1 MKRTLSLLLTL
12 FCCTLLSAQVVLVKG
27 GKAKGRIV
35 RAHGDAQT
43 EAAATLLQDF
53 IERVSGVEL
62 PIIREADK
70 LRKDD
75 VVIGGA
81 ASHDVED
88 GFEITERDGRLYV
101 DTGGGSGAING
112 VVWLL
117 EHELGVHY
125 YAKDYY
131 TTPLSPRAGG
141 MVTSS
146 AKVSSDIVLTV
157 PPVQGAPAFRYR
169 QTHSYGNDDPIY
181 RQWFALEGPQ
191 DEFIDNMWVHT
202 FNRILPARRFGK
214 AHPEWYSLLNGER
227 RPGDHSQWCLSN
239 PEVLEACAQQLD
251 SIFKANPTMS
261 MISVSQNDGND
272 TYCHCPECMRIYE
285 EEGAVSGAYIRFMN
299 ELARRFPDK
308 QISTLAY
315 LFTCQP
321 PKKVKPLPN
330 VNIMLCDIDCKREV
344 PLTDN
349 ASGQWFVS
357 AMEGWSAISNNI
369 FVWDYGI
376 NFDNQ
381 VSPFP
386 NFHILQKNI
395 QLFHRNHTTMH
406 FAQVNGARGTD
417 FAELRAYMLA
427 KLMWDPYCDADSLQ
441 QTFMRGYYGDAAP
454 YLSEYLKLLEGGL
467 LASHKDLWIYDSPI
481 THKDGMLCP
490 QLLKTYDELFDR
502 AEAAVAHDSVLLEHV
517 RVSRLPLQY
526 SKLEIARTMP
536 TPLSPRAGGTDTNG
550 KASIGVVTSPPAR
563 GAGGVD
569 ADLAL
574 FEQRT
579 RDFGVKSL
587 NERNN
592 SPAEYCALY
601 RKRFLPQSVPSKAL
615 GAKVFY
621 LDVPGT
627 TTPGSVKVTPLGAPD
642 PKYKPIAETA
652 LTDGLYGGTTY
663 VESWV
668 GWCGRDADFVIDL
681 LEEKTFTRIETDFL
695 HQLGAW
701 ILLPKGGTYEIASD
715 DDGRA
720 AVELSDYAKMPWK
733 PFGSFAFPEDRDG
746 QVKFVPGAAEVQQPV
761 TARFIKVHVNT
772 LGLCP
777 DWHYGV
783 GYPAWFFM
791 DEVNVY

>member
-1 MKRTLSLLLTL
+1 MKRSLFLLFAL

-35 RAHGDAQT
+35 CAHGDAQT

-53 IERVSGVEL
+53 VQRLSGVEV
-62 PIIREADK
+62 PITREADR
-70 LRKDD
+70 LRKGD

-81 ASHDVED
+81 ASHDAED
-88 GFEITERDGRLYV
+88 GFEITEHDARLYV
-101 DTGGGSGAING
+101 NTGGGSGAING

-125 YAKDYY
+125 YAKDFY
-131 TTPLSPRAGG
+131 TFDATNKANIILGSSLAASPQSGG
-141 MVTSS
+141 
-146 AKVSSDIVLTV
+146 LR
-157 PPVQGAPAFRYR
+157 GAPAFRYR
-169 QTHSYGNDDPIY
+169 QTHSYGCEDPIY
-181 RQWFALEGPQ
+181 RQWFALEEPK
-191 DEFIDNMWVHT
+191 DEFIAGMWVHT
-202 FNRILPARRFGK
+202 FNHILPASRFGK
-214 AHPEWYSLLNGER
+214 QHPEWYSFLNGER

-251 SIFKANPTMS
+251 SIFKANPTMK

-272 TYCHCPECMRIYE
+272 TYCHCDACARIYK

-349 ASGQWFVS
+349 ESGRWFMD

-395 QLFHRNHTTMH
+395 QLFHKNHTTMH

-427 KLMWDPYCDADSLQ
+427 KLMWNPYCDADSLQ
-441 QTFMRGYYGDAAP
+441 QSFMRGYYGDAAP
-454 YLSEYLKLLEGGL
+454 DLSQYLKLLEGGL

-502 AEAAVAHDSVLLEHV
+502 AEAAVADDPVLLEHV

-526 SKLEIARTMP
+526 SKLEIERTRSGSDKSWVP
-536 TPLSPRAGGTDTNG
+536 EA
-550 KASIGVVTSPPAR
+550 
-563 GAGGVD
+563 
-569 ADLAL
+569 LAL

-579 RDFGVKSL
+579 REYGVKSL
-587 NERNN
+587 NERDNP
-592 SPAEYCALY
+592 PAEYCALY
-601 RKRFLPQSVPSKAL
+601 RKRFLPQKEQSKAL
-615 GAKVFY
+615 GAKVYY

-627 TTPGSVKVTPLGAPD
+627 KAPGAKDVTPLGGPD
-642 PKYKPIAETA
+642 AQYKPIAATA

-668 GWCGRDADFVIDL
+668 GWCGRDADIVLDL

-701 ILLPKGGTYEIASD
+701 ILLPKSGTYEIASAA
-715 DDGRA
+715 DGEA
-720 AVELSDYAKMPWK
+720 AVLLSDYAAMPWR
-733 PFGSFAFPEDRDG
+733 PFGSFTFPEDRDL
-746 QVKFVPGAAEVQQPV
+746 QVKFVSGKAEVVQPV
-761 TARFIKVHVNT
+761 TARFIRIHVNT

>member
-1 MKRTLSLLLTL
+1 MKRILFLFVSL
-12 FCCTLLSAQVVLVKG
+12 FCCTLLGAQVVLVKG

-53 IERVSGVEL
+53 VQRISGVEL
-62 PIIREADK
+62 PITREADK
-70 LRKDD
+70 LRKGD

-81 ASHDVED
+81 ASHDAED
-88 GFEITERDGRLYV
+88 GFEITERKGCLYV
-101 DTGGGSGAING
+101 NSGGGSGAVNG

-131 TTPLSPRAGG
+131 TIPLVPRAGG
-141 MVTSS
+141 TVTSS
-146 AKVSSDIVLTV
+146 DKSFTDIVLGSSLAETKERLC
-157 PPVQGAPAFRYR
+157 ASHPAFRYR
-169 QTHSYGNDDPIY
+169 QTHSYGCEDPVY
-181 RQWFALEGPQ
+181 RQWFALEEPH

-202 FNRILPARRFGK
+202 FNRILPAARFGK
-214 AHPEWYSLLNGER
+214 AHPEWYSLIGGER

-239 PEVLEACAQQLD
+239 PEVLEACARQLD
-251 SIFKANPTMS
+251 SIFKANPQLS

-272 TYCHCPECMRIYE
+272 TYCHCPACTRIYE

-321 PKKVKPLPN
+321 PKKTKPLPN

-349 ASGQWFVS
+349 ESGRWFLD
-357 AMEGWSAISNNI
+357 AMEGWSKISNNI

-395 QLFHRNHTTMH
+395 QLFHKNHTTMH

-427 KLMWDPYCDADSLQ
+427 KLMWDPYCDVDSLQ

-454 YLSEYLKLLEGGL
+454 YLSQYLKLLEGGL

-490 QLLKTYDELFDR
+490 ALLKTYDELFDK
-502 AEAAVAHDSVLLEHV
+502 AEAAVADNPVLLEHV

-526 SKLEIARTMP
+526 SKLEIERTRSGSDKSWVP
-536 TPLSPRAGGTDTNG
+536 EA
-550 KASIGVVTSPPAR
+550 
-563 GAGGVD
+563 
-569 ADLAL
+569 LAL

-579 RDFGVKSL
+579 REYGVKSL

-592 SPAEYCALY
+592 PPVDYCALY
-601 RKRFLPQSVPSKAL
+601 RKRFLPQAEQSKAL
-615 GAKVFY
+615 GGKVFF

-627 TTPGSVKVTPLGAPD
+627 RVRGSVDVTPLGAPD
-642 PKYKPIAETA
+642 PKYKPIAERA

-681 LEEKTFTRIETDFL
+681 LEEKTFARIETDFL

-701 ILLPKGGTYEIASD
+701 ILLPKGGTYEVATEEA
-715 DDGRA
+715 GKA
-720 AVELSDYAKMPWK
+720 AVLLSDYPKMDWK

-746 QVKFVPGAAEVQQPV
+746 QVKFVSGVAEVAQPV
-761 TARFIKVHVNT
+761 KARFIKVHVNT

>member
-1 MKRTLSLLLTL
+1 MKRTVLLLFL
-12 FCCTLLSAQVVLVKG
+12 ILLLPFTSSLPLLAQVTLVRN
-27 GKAKGRIV
+27 GKAVGRIV

-43 EAAATLLQDF
+43 EAAANLLQDF
-53 IERVSGVEL
+53 VGRVSGVTV
-62 PIIREADK
+62 PITRDADK
-70 LRKDD
+70 LRKGD
-75 VVIGGA
+75 VIIGGA
-81 ASHDVED
+81 AVSNAED
-88 GFEITERDGRLYV
+88 GFEITESNGRLYV
-101 DTGGGSGAING
+101 NTGGGSGAVNG

-117 EHELGVHY
+117 EHEVGVHY

-131 TTPLSPRAGG
+131 TIDRPTPSPSLRGRG
-141 MVTSS
+141 VDTSKDQRNS
-146 AKVSSDIVLTV
+146 EIVLTAPLPLGEGSGV
-157 PPVQGAPAFRYR
+157 DLPAFRYR
-169 QTHSYGNDDPIY
+169 QTHSYGCEDSIY
-181 RQWFALEGPQ
+181 RMWFALEEPR
-191 DEFIDNMWVHT
+191 DEFIDDMWVHT
-202 FNRILPARRFGK
+202 FNRILPAKRFGK
-214 AHPEWYSLLNGER
+214 AHSEWYSLLNGER

-239 PEVLEACAQQLD
+239 PEVLEACATQLD

-272 TYCHCPECMRIYE
+272 TYCHCDACMRIYE

-321 PKKVKPLPN
+321 PKKVKPLDN

-349 ASGQWFVS
+349 ESGRWFMD
-357 AMEGWSAISNNI
+357 AMEGWSKISNNI

-395 QLFHRNHTTMH
+395 QLFHKNHTTMH

-417 FAELRAYMLA
+417 FAELRAYMIA

-441 QTFMRGYYGDAAP
+441 QTFMEGYYGDAAP
-454 YLSEYLKLLEGGL
+454 YLSQYLKLLEGGL

-490 QLLKTYDELFDR
+490 QLVKTYDELFDR
-502 AEAAVAHDSVLLEHV
+502 AEAAVKDNPVLLEHV
-517 RVSRLPLQY
+517 RLSRLPLQY
-526 SKLEIARTMP
+526 SKLEIERTR
-536 TPLSPRAGGTDTNG
+536 SGSDKRWVTD
-550 KASIGVVTSPPAR
+550 A
-563 GAGGVD
+563 
-569 ADLAL
+569 LAL

-579 RDFGVKSL
+579 KEYGVKSL

-592 SPAEYCALY
+592 PPAEYCALY
-601 RKRFLPQSVPSKAL
+601 RQRFMPQEVQSKAL
-615 GAKVFY
+615 GAKVTF
-621 LDVPGT
+621 LDVEGVT
-627 TTPGSVKVTPLGAPD
+627 APGSNSPAKDGQPLGAPD
-642 PKYKPIAETA
+642 SRYQPIAPTA

-668 GWCGRDADFVIDL
+668 GWCGRDADFVLDL
-681 LEEKTFTRIETDFL
+681 GETKSFSRIETDFL

-701 ILLPKGGTYEIASD
+701 ILLPKGGSYAVSNDGNDWSD
-715 DDGRA
+715 
-720 AVELSDYAKMPWK
+720 
-733 PFGSFAFPEDRDG
+733 FGAFEFPEDRNL
-746 QVKFVPGAAEVQQPV
+746 QVKFVPGRVEVAQPV
-761 TARFIKVHVNT
+761 TARYIKVHVNT

-791 DEVNVY
+791 DEVSVY

>member
-1 MKRTLSLLLTL
+1 MKHLLPLLSLLLAA
-12 FCCTLLSAQVVLVKG
+12 LLAAPATGRAQVVLVKG
-27 GKAKGRIV
+27 GKAKGRVV
-35 RAHGDAQT
+35 RVDNAPTT
-43 EAAATLLQDF
+43 EAAATLLQTF
-53 IERVSGVEL
+53 VERVSGAKVPIVGPAVKTIL
-62 PIIREADK
+62 PG
-70 LRKDD
+70 D
-75 VVIGGA
+75 VVIGGHTDKA
-81 ASHDVED
+81 TED
-88 GFEITERDGRLYV
+88 GFWLSLCPAGSKRNAALQIE
-101 DTGGGSGAING
+101 TGGGSGAING

-131 TTPLSPRAGG
+131 VIDSPRRDITLYSPPSQGGAGG
-141 MVTSS
+141 GSFREGLGVGLESGGGSS
-146 AKVSSDIVLTV
+146 
-157 PPVQGAPAFRYR
+157 PAFRYR
-169 QTHSYGNDDPIY
+169 QTHSYGCDDPVY
-181 RQWFALEGPQ
+181 RQWFALEDPK
-191 DEFIDNMWVHT
+191 DEFIDDMWVHT
-202 FNRILPARRFGK
+202 FNRILPASRFGK

-239 PEVLEACAQQLD
+239 PEVLEACATQLD
-251 SIFKANPTMS
+251 SIFRANPGMS

-272 TYCHCPECMRIYE
+272 TYCHCPACARIYE
-285 EEGAVSGAYIRFMN
+285 EEGAVSGAYVRFMN

-321 PKKVKPLPN
+321 PKKTRPLDN

-349 ASGQWFVS
+349 ASGRWFVD

-427 KLMWDPYCDADSLQ
+427 RLMWDPYCDADSLQ

-454 YLSEYLKLLEGGL
+454 YLSQYLKLLEGAL
-467 LASHKDLWIYDSPI
+467 LASHTDLWIYDSPI
-481 THKDGMLCP
+481 SHKDGMLCP

-502 AEAAVAHDSVLLEHV
+502 AEQAVADKPVLLEHV
-517 RVSRLPLQY
+517 RLSRLPLQY
-526 SKLEIARTMP
+526 SKLEIARTQP
-536 TPLSPRAGGTDTNG
+536 GGDKSG
-550 KASIGVVTSPPAR
+550 IE
-563 GAGGVD
+563 
-569 ADLAL
+569 ADLQL

-579 RDFGVKSL
+579 REYGVKSL

-592 SPAEYCALY
+592 PPAEYCQLY
-601 RKRFLPQSVPSKAL
+601 RQRFLPQAVQSKAL
-615 GAKVFY
+615 GASVTF
-621 LDVPGT
+621 LDVEGT
-627 TTPGSVKVTPLGAPD
+627 TAPGSTSPAQDGAPLGAPD
-642 PKYKPIAETA
+642 AKYRPIASTA

-668 GWCGRDADFVIDL
+668 GWCGRDADFILDL
-681 LEEKTFTRIETDFL
+681 GAEKSFTRIETDFL

-701 ILLPKGGTYEIASD
+701 ILLPRGGSYAVSSD
-715 DDGRA
+715 GTSWTD
-720 AVELSDYAKMPWK
+720 
-733 PFGSFAFPEDRDG
+733 FGSFSFPEDRSL
-746 QVKFVPGAAEVQQPV
+746 QVKFVPGRAEVSAPV
-761 TARFIKVHVNT
+761 TARYIRVHVNT

-783 GYPAWFFM
+783 GYPAWFFL

>member
-1 MKRTLSLLLTL
+1 
-12 FCCTLLSAQVVLVKG
+12 
-27 GKAKGRIV
+27 
-35 RAHGDAQT
+35 
-43 EAAATLLQDF
+43 
-53 IERVSGVEL
+53 
-62 PIIREADK
+62 
-70 LRKDD
+70 
-75 VVIGGA
+75 
-81 ASHDVED
+81 
-88 GFEITERDGRLYV
+88 
-101 DTGGGSGAING
+101 
-112 VVWLL
+112 
-117 EHELGVHY
+117 
-125 YAKDYY
+125 
-131 TTPLSPRAGG
+131 
-141 MVTSS
+141 
-146 AKVSSDIVLTV
+146 
-157 PPVQGAPAFRYR
+157 
-169 QTHSYGNDDPIY
+169 
-181 RQWFALEGPQ
+181 
-191 DEFIDNMWVHT
+191 MWVHT
-202 FNRILPARRFGK
+202 FNRILPASRFGK

-272 TYCHCPECMRIYE
+272 TYCHCPACMRIYE

-349 ASGQWFVS
+349 VSGRWFVD

-502 AEAAVAHDSVLLEHV
+502 AEAAVADDPVLLEHV

-536 TPLSPRAGGTDTNG
+536 TPLSPPNGGG
-550 KASIGVVTSPPAR
+550 QILMER
-563 GAGGVD
+563 RQ
-569 ADLAL
+569 LA
-574 FEQRT
+574 
-579 RDFGVKSL
+579 
-587 NERNN
+587 
-592 SPAEYCALY
+592 
-601 RKRFLPQSVPSKAL
+601 
-615 GAKVFY
+615 
-621 LDVPGT
+621 
-627 TTPGSVKVTPLGAPD
+627 
-642 PKYKPIAETA
+642 
-652 LTDGLYGGTTY
+652 
-663 VESWV
+663 W
-668 GWCGRDADFVIDL
+668 
-681 LEEKTFTRIETDFL
+681 
-695 HQLGAW
+695 
-701 ILLPKGGTYEIASD
+701 
-715 DDGRA
+715 
-720 AVELSDYAKMPWK
+720 
-733 PFGSFAFPEDRDG
+733 
-746 QVKFVPGAAEVQQPV
+746 
-761 TARFIKVHVNT
+761 
-772 LGLCP
+772 
-777 DWHYGV
+777 
-783 GYPAWFFM
+783 
-791 DEVNVY
+791 